1 MKAIAILAL
10 AAFDL
15 AAADSKP
22 STMTVRVVP
31 EVVVSVQGMQS
42 VGLKIRLSE
51 MAKAQDRL
59 TAAVPLLVPRVAD
72 SVRCTNSDCYS
83 M

>member
-1 MKAIAILAL
+1 MRNNLKAIAILAL

-22 STMTVRVVP
+22 STMMVRVVP
-31 EVVVSVQGMQS
+31 EVVVSVQGMHA
-42 VGLKIRLSE
+42 VGVKIRLKE
-51 MAKAQDRL
+51 MAKAQLWIGDNCSIPFL
-59 TAAVPLLVPRVAD
+59 SDAPIPTA
-72 SVRCTNSDCYS
+72 NS